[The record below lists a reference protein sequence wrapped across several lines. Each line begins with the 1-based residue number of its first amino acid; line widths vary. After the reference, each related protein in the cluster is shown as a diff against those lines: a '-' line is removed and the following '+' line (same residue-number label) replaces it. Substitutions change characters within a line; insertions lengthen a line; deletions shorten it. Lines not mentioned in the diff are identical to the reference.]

1 MEGGTL
7 EMCVVGVHTR
17 AMTAISLS
25 EFQEKVAAGLLK
37 PGEEQE
43 IGKNGLKKLLVKAGT
58 GWEMP
63 EPGDEVKGGSA
74 LLSRPGV
81 AMLVDSCSSL
91 HYPVLIAVN
100 RMMKGEKALL
110 TVRPK
115 YGLSESLSTDLELVS
130 WKTVEKIG
138 QDGKIMKKIIKASEG
153 RDDGTSEFLKTIS
166 SSLLTVMIMQSSMC
180 AKLLDGTVFKKKGED
195 PFEFKTD
202 EVIDALDKAAEE
214 KLQALDHDSSFTDD
228 EKVTSCCKNEKA
240 LYSRALAYT
249 HIADFNL
256 AESDINSAGL
266 GLAEFDIQNVSENR
280 NLRMEYKS
288 LNKKALWPHVRKAEE
303 GLGANKDV
311 NGESHSLAKKLW
323 SHEVYADPTHASFE
337 AFQFVSGASTIFNP
351 KAAMRVM
358 GAHFEGYRQDW
369 GLSFEKDTVQRER
382 YRRQQGGIGI
392 AGPGKDWL
400 LYIHKD
406 KEAGDEPDI
415 KEVIA
420 ACCEKQNLS
429 CCLFLAASSQ

>member
-1 MEGGTL
+1 MKKKL
-7 EMCVVGVHTR
+7 
-17 AMTAISLS
+17 SLVS

-91 HYPVLIAVN
+91 HYPVLIAVKT
-100 RMMKGEKALL
+100 MMKGEKALL

-138 QDGKIMKKIIKASEG
+138 QDGKITKKIIKASEG
-153 RDDGTSEFLKTIS
+153 RGDGTMFFF
-166 SSLLTVMIMQSSMC
+166 MNN
-180 AKLLDGTVFKKKGED
+180 
-195 PFEFKTD
+195 
-202 EVIDALDKAAEE
+202 AAEE
-214 KLQALDHDSSFTDD
+214 KLQ
-228 EKVTSCCKNEKA
+228 NEKA
-240 LYSRALAYT
+240 LYGRALAYT

-256 AESDINSAGL
+256 AESDINSAAL
-266 GLAEFDIQNVSENR
+266 GLAEFDIQKVSENR

-288 LNKKALWPHVRKAEE
+288 LNNKTLWPHVRKAEE

-311 NGESHSLAKKLW
+311 KGESHSLANKLW
-323 SHEVYADPTHASFE
+323 SHASKKEVFDAAGVSLVLVGPGTVDQKFMPIQPMLHLKRSNSSLARPPSLIPT
-337 AFQFVSGASTIFNP
+337 V

-358 GAHFEGYRQDW
+358 GAHLEGYRQDW
-369 GLSFEKDTVQRER
+369 RLSFEKDTVQRGGW
-382 YRRQQGGIGI
+382 QQGGISI
-392 AGPGKDWL
+392 AGPGKDRL

-429 CCLFLAASSQ
+429 